1 MEGLN
6 ACKTFVKMRYLDS
19 SRPKL
24 TTFAQTL
31 EDGNIGGIVGP
42 PFVAALKS
50 KLGASNVAV
59 QGVNNYPADIPG
71 FLAGGSA
78 TGSANMASV
87 RTIISYPIEAHCG
100 HLTNTCRLAADPAN
114 HDPMP
119 KHKALRV
126 RIQPGRP
133 GCPQCRQHDFD
144 RSNQLH
150 QQRRAVRGPRRWLSF
165 RESPR
170 QQSQHGLSHR

>member
-1 MEGLN
+1 MVAWPLCEPE
-6 ACKTFVKMRYLDS
+6 RLDYS
-19 SRPKL
+19 GPQL
-24 TTFAQTL
+24 TTFTQTL

-87 RTIISYPIEAHCG
+87 RLISYSIEAHRA

-126 RIQPGRP
+126 WIQPGRP
-133 GCPQCRQHDFD
+133 GCPQCRQYDLD

-150 QQRRAVRGPRRWLSF
+150 QQRRAVWGPRRWLSF